1 MVSDIAPSGNGGFRY
16 YLGTYDNALGDM
28 VEISPFLCDLVEISS
43 YRLIDVLN
51 GTIMTE
57 SFDVPKAGLE

>member
-16 YLGTYDNALGDM
+16 YLGMYDNALGDM

-43 YRLIDVLN
+43 YKLIDVLN
-51 GTIMTE
+51 GTIITE